1 MPMTSK
7 EIIRLL
13 EQNGFVCV
21 RQNGSHKF
29 FINDK
34 TKKMTTVPS
43 HNRDLPK
50 GTEQKILKDA
60 GLKLFTK

>member
-7 EIIRLL
+7 EIIKLL
-13 EQNGFVCV
+13 ENNGFVCV

-29 FINDK
+29 YINVK
-34 TKKMTTVPS
+34 TKKMTTVPI
-43 HNRDLPK
+43 HNKDLPK

-60 GLKLFTK
+60 GLK

>member
-7 EIIRLL
+7 EMIKLL
-13 EQNGFVCV
+13 EQNGFKCI

-29 FINDK
+29 LINEK
-34 TKKMTTVPS
+34 TKRMTTVPYHS
-43 HNRDLPK
+43 NKNLPK

-60 GLKLFTK
+60 GLK

>member
-1 MPMTSK
+1 MTMTSK
-7 EIIRLL
+7 EIIKLL

-29 FINDK
+29 YINK
-34 TKKMTTVPS
+34 ETNRMTTVPM
-43 HNRDLPK
+43 HHKDLPK

-60 GLKLFTK
+60 GLK